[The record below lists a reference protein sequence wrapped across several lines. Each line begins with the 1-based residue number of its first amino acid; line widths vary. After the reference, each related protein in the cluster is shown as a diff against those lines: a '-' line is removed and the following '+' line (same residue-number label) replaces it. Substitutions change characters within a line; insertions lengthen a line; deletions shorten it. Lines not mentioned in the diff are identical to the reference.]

1 MAQNKRRLFS
11 KPESNL
17 PALDL
22 SLVQRDSWQWFLSEG
37 IAEEIAQ
44 ISPIDDFTG
53 KNWQLLLGS
62 HTLEAPTITPKY
74 AQEKGLTYA
83 APFKIVTTL
92 INKKTGEAVEQE
104 VFMGN
109 IPQMTSRGTFVIN
122 GIERAVINQ
131 LVRSP
136 GIYFAHEVDRA
147 SGRTL
152 HYAEVRPLHGSWLE
166 FEISKSDVI
175 SARID
180 KKRKVVASV
189 LLRAMGIESDNDIA
203 ALFGEVDK
211 HKEHRYIKKTLEKDS
226 TRTREEALLEIYRK
240 LRPGEP
246 AILDNAESLF
256 AALFLDPRRYNLGK
270 VGRYKINQR
279 LKLQMPNDV
288 DHWVLTPE
296 DVTATISY
304 LIGLQNGEGRI
315 DEIDHLANRR
325 LRRVGELVAT
335 HAFRAG
341 LLKLERSV
349 KEKMSLIASEDK
361 PLPQNLINARPLI
374 ASINEFFRSNQL
386 STILDNTNPLSEID
400 NLRRVS
406 VLGPGG
412 INRERASFSI
422 RDINAS
428 QYGRID
434 PVRSPEG
441 PNIGLVT
448 YLALYAKVN
457 EYGFI
462 ETPYRKVEKLEK
474 GGKSVSHVT
483 SEIVY
488 LTADEEEDLH
498 ITHSGVA
505 IDDNGIITD
514 ERVPVRFRGSY
525 SEGPSNAIE
534 YIDLTPRQVF
544 GASAALIPFLAHDE
558 GNRALMG
565 SNMQC
570 QAVPLVSPQAP
581 VVGTGM
587 EHEIA
592 IAMRQVIMSEFD
604 GVVEYADADRVEI
617 ILDTSTKETP
627 NRSDVELTIDG
638 KRATYRTT
646 KFMRTS
652 QSTAYNQKVRVISG
666 QKVKKGDLL
675 IDGAASDGGE
685 LSLGTN
691 LVVAYTSFEGYGF
704 EDALLVSDRL
714 MKDDLLTSIHIKE
727 YQADVVETKLGP
739 EELTRDIPNV
749 SETELANLASDGV
762 VVLGAKVGPNDILV
776 GKIAPKGETE
786 LNAEERLLRAIFGEK
801 AREVRDTSLRVPH
814 GEEGIVVDVTVLD
827 KEKGDELGPGVMK
840 SVVVKVAQIRK
851 VTVGDKLAGRHGNK
865 GVIAKVMTS
874 ADMPYLA
881 DGTPV
886 DIIISPLSVLARM
899 NLGQLL
905 EAHLGWALQA
915 KKETGA
921 LPVFDNISEEVVLN
935 ELEDAGLPRSGK
947 ARLYDGRTGEP
958 FAEDTVVGVGYILKL
973 KHMIDDK
980 THARSTGPYSLVTQ
994 QPLGG
999 KAQMGGQRLGE
1010 MEVWGLEA
1018 HRASHTLQEML
1029 TIKSDDIV
1037 GRAQA
1042 FGAIVKGEPIPESK
1056 VPESFKVLIRELN
1069 SLGLAI
1075 NIEGTRNTPLEAPID
1090 GETREQ
1096 KKHSNDPLA
1105 IINDL
1110 SDFSA
1115 LQIKLAS
1122 SDEIR
1127 GWSRG
1132 EVTKPET
1139 INYRTLKPEKD
1150 GLFDERIFGPTKD
1163 WECYCGKYKR
1173 IRYKGVVC
1181 DKCGV
1186 EVTEARVRRER
1197 MGHITLAAPVV
1208 HVWFFKGAPSK
1219 ISLVLELAP
1228 RAIEQVVYF
1237 ARYLVMTVNEDART
1251 EAVKKLEA
1259 ARAQKTGEIKEIYK
1273 EKKQLVQDD
1282 GDIRK
1287 KKAEDKIKGS
1297 EQLSL
1302 ALSEVELE
1310 TRKREAAL
1318 SEEEK
1323 LTLERTEELFA
1334 RLTGLVKEIKRFSFL
1349 SEDEYDKLSV
1359 YDVAEFVTVKMG
1371 ADAIFEALASL
1382 NLDEVAK
1389 SLREEIMSAK
1399 TKSARYLKL
1408 TRRLK
1413 LIDGLLAGKVD
1424 PTSMILKVLPV
1435 LPPDLRPMVQLSG
1448 GRFATSDL
1456 NDLYRRVINRNNR
1469 LKHLMGLGA
1478 PEIILRNEKRMLQEA
1493 VDSLIDA
1500 SQRKATRRGR
1510 GKQPLRSLS
1519 DMLKGKQGRFR
1530 QNLLGKR
1537 VDYSGRSVIVVG
1549 PELKLHQCGL
1559 PKEMALEIAKPFV
1572 LREMIV
1578 RGIAPN
1584 VKSAKNLLE
1593 RRPAEVFDILE
1604 EITKNHPVIL
1614 NRAPTLHKL
1623 GIQGFYPVLI
1633 EGNAIR
1639 LHPAVCK
1646 GFNADF
1652 DGDQMAVHLP
1662 LSEQSIKEVKELM
1675 LADKNLLKPADGSP
1689 TTAPSSKEIALGVY
1703 YLTSID
1709 TRIEPSDTIFADRA
1723 EAITAYQTGKLNMRR
1738 LTSINIDGKIL
1749 ETTVGRVLFN
1759 EVLPEIFGYVNES
1772 MSSNLIQDMFTQAF
1786 SKVTHQEVVNMI
1798 DDIKDLGFMGGTYSG
1813 LSFGISDAVVHPEKD
1828 SIIEAANEK
1837 VAQIEDNFAM
1847 GLITREEKKR
1857 LAESVWIETTEEIAD
1872 KTWDL
1877 VEPTSSIRIVI
1888 DAKVGRTSR
1897 EQIKQLAGMRGLV
1910 VDPMGK
1916 IVELPIKSNFREGLS
1931 VFEYVTS
1938 SRGSRKGLTDT
1949 ALKTA
1954 DAGYLTRRLV
1964 DVAHDVLVRAD
1975 DCGTTDGLTITKSF
1989 RTQAFARRIVGR
2001 YTLEA
2006 VVDSAGNELLGA
2018 NEIVDE
2024 TIAKTIESSDVA
2036 SVRVRSAL
2044 TCRTRWGICTHCYGW
2059 DLSSKKPVEMG
2070 TPVGVITAQ
2079 SIGEPG
2085 TQLTM
2090 RTKHSGGVVG
2100 VDVTQGLPRVEE
2112 LFESRLPKSLAPIS
2126 EIAGK
2131 VALTEEEDGWNV
2143 VITAVDV
2150 KPEDTREYII
2160 PKTSKMMV
2168 EDGQLIEAGTQLSAG
2183 YLDIKEILNVR
2194 GLRPAQEYLLQ
2205 ELQAVY
2211 ESQGIPISD
2220 RHFEVIIRK
2229 MSDKVRITSAG
2240 DTTLLP
2246 GEVVD
2251 QAVFE
2256 ESNEHVLASGGEAA
2270 TARQTILG
2278 ITKRAL
2284 LTESWLSAA
2293 SFEQTTDVLASA
2305 SLMGKKDRLLGLKE
2319 NVIIGRLIPV
2329 EPAKAMQVLEE
2340 PLIEEPSVVETET
2353 PLEPAIV

>member
-1 MAQNKRRLFS
+1 MAQTKRRLFS
-11 KPESNL
+11 KPEKNL
-17 PALDL
+17 PEIDL
-22 SLVQRDSWQWFLSEG
+22 SLVQRESWDWFLSEG

-53 KNWQLLLGS
+53 KNWQLLLGT
-62 HTLEAPTITPKY
+62 HTLEEPTITPKH
-74 AQEKGLTYA
+74 AQEKGLTFA

-92 INKKTGEAVEQE
+92 INKRTGEAVEQE

-136 GIYFAHEVDRA
+136 GIYFASEVDRA
-147 SGRTL
+147 SGRHL
-152 HYAEVRPLHGSWLE
+152 NFAEVRPLHGSWLE
-166 FEISKSDVI
+166 FEVSKSDVI

-180 KKRKVVASV
+180 KKRKVVATV

-203 ALFGEVDK
+203 ALFDDVDK

-226 TRTREEALLEIYRK
+226 TKTREEALLEIYRK

-270 VGRYKINQR
+270 VGRYKINKR
-279 LKLQMPNDV
+279 LKLGIENAPEN
-288 DHWVLTPE
+288 WVLTR
-296 DVTATISY
+296 DDIVATISY
-304 LIGLQNGEGRI
+304 LIGLQNGEGKV
-315 DEIDHLANRR
+315 DDIDHLSNRR

-349 KEKMSLIASEDK
+349 KEKMSLISSEDK

-457 EYGFI
+457 EYGFL
-462 ETPYRKVEKLEK
+462 ETPYRKIEKLEK
-474 GGKSVSHVT
+474 NGKTTVRVT
-483 SEIVY
+483 DEIVY

-498 ITHSGVA
+498 VTHSGVTV
-505 IDDNGIITD
+505 DDEGFITD
-514 ERVPVRFRGSY
+514 DRVPLRYRGSY
-525 SEGPSNAIE
+525 SEGSVTLVD

-581 VVGTGM
+581 IVGTGM
-587 EHEIA
+587 ESTIAESMGQVVVSDFEGEI
-592 IAMRQVIMSEFD
+592 
-604 GVVEYADADRVEI
+604 EYADADRIEI
-617 ILDTSTKETP
+617 ALDTKLDELP
-627 NRSDVELTIDG
+627 ARSDAILSMDG
-638 KRATYRTT
+638 KRATYHMT

-652 QSTAYNQKVRVISG
+652 QSTAYNQKVRVSAG
-666 QKVKKGDLL
+666 QKIKKGDLL
-675 IDGAASDGGE
+675 ADGASADQGD
-685 LSLGTN
+685 LALGTN
-691 LVVAYTSFEGYGF
+691 LVVAYTSFDGYGF
-704 EDALLVSDRL
+704 EDALVCSDRL
-714 MKDDLLTSIHIKE
+714 VKDDLLTSIHIKE
-727 YQADVVETKLGP
+727 YQADIVETKLGP

-749 SETELANLASDGV
+749 SEQELANLAEDGI

-865 GVIAKVMTS
+865 GVIAKVMPA

-886 DIIISPLSVLARM
+886 DLVISPLSVLARM

-905 EAHLGWALQA
+905 EAHLGWALMKQGV
-915 KKETGA
+915 TGA
-921 LPVFDNISEEVVLN
+921 LPVFDNISEKVVFD
-935 ELEDAGLPRSGK
+935 ELENAGLPRSGK

-973 KHMIDDK
+973 KHMIEDK

-1075 NIEGTRNTPLEAPID
+1075 NIEGTSSKPLGDELLEPVKR
-1090 GETREQ
+1090 GSQ
-1096 KKHSNDPLA
+1096 DPLA
-1105 IINDL
+1105 VINDL
-1110 SDFSA
+1110 SEFTG

-1122 SDEIR
+1122 PEEIR

-1197 MGHITLAAPVV
+1197 MGHISLAAPVV

-1219 ISLVLELAP
+1219 ISLVLDLAP

-1237 ARYLVMTVNEDART
+1237 ARYLVMTVDEGGRTNAIKSLEKVRDEKIEEIKSLYAEKHDLVRED
-1251 EAVKKLEA
+1251 
-1259 ARAQKTGEIKEIYK
+1259 GEI
-1273 EKKQLVQDD
+1273 
-1282 GDIRK
+1282 RK
-1287 KKAEDKIKGS
+1287 TKAEEKIKGN
-1297 EQLSL
+1297 EQLAL

-1310 TRKREAAL
+1310 TRKRDASLA
-1318 SEEEK
+1318 EEEK
-1323 LTLERTEELFA
+1323 TTLERTEELFA
-1334 RLTGLVKEIKRFSFL
+1334 RLVSLVKDIKRFSFL
-1349 SEDEYDKLSV
+1349 SEDEYDKLSTYEV
-1359 YDVAEFVTVKMG
+1359 SEFVTVKMG
-1371 ADAIFEALASL
+1371 ADAIYEALAAL
-1382 NLDEVAK
+1382 NLDELSV
-1389 SLREEIMSAK
+1389 SLREEITSTK
-1399 TKSARYLKL
+1399 LKSARYLKL

-1413 LIDGLLAGKVD
+1413 IIDGLRTGKVE
-1424 PTSMILKVLPV
+1424 PTSMITKVLPV

-1559 PKEMALEIAKPFV
+1559 PKEMALEIFKPFV

-1623 GIQGFYPVLI
+1623 GIQAFYPVLI
-1633 EGNAIR
+1633 EGSAIR

-1662 LSEQSIKEVKELM
+1662 LSEASIKEVKELM

-1689 TTAPSSKEIALGVY
+1689 VTAPSSKEIALGVY
-1703 YLTSID
+1703 YLTSND
-1709 TRIEPSDTIFADRA
+1709 PRMEPVETIFSDRA
-1723 EAITAYQTGKLNMRR
+1723 EALTAWQTGHIQMRQEVEVN
-1738 LTSINIDGKIL
+1738 INGKVV
-1749 ETTVGRVLFN
+1749 TTTAGRILFN
-1759 EVLPEIFGYVNES
+1759 EVLPDMFGFVNES
-1772 MSSNLIQDMFTQAF
+1772 MSSGLIQDLITTGLA
-1786 SKVTHQEVVNMI
+1786 KITHEEVVKMI

-1813 LSFGISDAVVHPEKD
+1813 LSFGISDALVHPDKD
-1828 SIIEAANEK
+1828 KIIDESNAK
-1837 VAQIEDNFAM
+1837 VADIETNFSM

-1857 LAESVWIETTEEIAD
+1857 LSEQVWMETTEDIAD
-1872 KTWDL
+1872 KTWEL

-1975 DCGTTDGLTITKSF
+1975 DCGTDEGITVVKSF
-1989 RTQAFARRIVGR
+1989 RPQAFIRRIVGR
-2001 YTLEA
+2001 YTLADVVATDGTVLLEA
-2006 VVDSAGNELLGA
+2006 GQ
-2018 NEIVDE
+2018 IIDE
-2024 TIAKTIESSDVA
+2024 ATAKMIEA
-2036 SVRVRSAL
+2036 STADTVKVRTAL
-2044 TCRTRWGICTHCYGW
+2044 ACKTRWGICAKCYGW
-2059 DLSSKKPVEMG
+2059 DLSNKRTVEMG

-2126 EIAGK
+2126 AISGK
-2131 VALTEEEDGWNV
+2131 VAVVEAEDGWTVTVTSVN
-2143 VITAVDV
+2143 V
-2150 KPEDTREYII
+2150 KPEESVEYVI
-2160 PKTSKMMV
+2160 PKTSKLMV
-2168 EDGQLIEAGTQLSAG
+2168 EDKQLIDAGTQLSSG
-2183 YLDIKEILNVR
+2183 YLDIKEILSIR
-2194 GLRPAQEYLLQ
+2194 GLRAAQEYLLN

-2240 DTTLLP
+2240 DTGLLP
-2246 GEVVD
+2246 GEIID

-2256 ESNEHVLASGGEAA
+2256 EANEKVLAAGGEAA

-2293 SFEQTTDVLASA
+2293 SFEQTTDVLAGA
-2305 SLMGKKDRLLGLKE
+2305 ALMGKRDRLLGLKE

-2329 EPAKAMQVLEE
+2329 DAARAQAM
-2340 PLIEEPSVVETET
+2340 I
-2353 PLEPAIV
+2353 